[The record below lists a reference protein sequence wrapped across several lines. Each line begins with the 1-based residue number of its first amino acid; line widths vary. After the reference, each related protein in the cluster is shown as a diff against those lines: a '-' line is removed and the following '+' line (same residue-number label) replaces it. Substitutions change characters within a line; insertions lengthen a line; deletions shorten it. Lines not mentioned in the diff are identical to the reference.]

1 MKRYTVQ
8 EYARLTGKTPYTI
21 YKGKRYQQYTTVVN
35 SIKYIEI
42 PSDIDPLTLEPFNA
56 VDNSVDYSSQPVD
69 NSVDYPAEAASSP
82 VEGRNF
88 AQEIETLTAEKDQLQ
103 TRVDDLTATLAEKAE
118 LIAKQQRDM
127 DALTIEK
134 AEVIA
139 SLTADK
145 RELQAQLDGMDRTLA
160 AKDETITTLQQRI
173 AYMEGQLQQQMEVVN
188 RLTLPAPRKTL
199 GERFKA
205 ALGIKPKTP

>member
-42 PSDIDPLTLEPFNA
+42 PSDIDPLTLEPFNT
-56 VDNSVDYSSQPVD
+56 VDNSADYSSQPVD

-88 AQEIETLTAEKDQLQ
+88 AQEIEALTAEKDQLQ

-118 LIAKQQRDM
+118 
-127 DALTIEK
+127 
-134 AEVIA
+134 VIA

-145 RELQAQLDGMDRTLA
+145 RELQAQLDGMGRTLA
-160 AKDETITTLQQRI
+160 AKDETIATLRQQI
-173 AYMEGQLQQQMEVVN
+173 DELTHSKAYLEGQYQQQAELLN
-188 RLTLPAPRKTL
+188 RLTLPAPKKTL
-199 GERFKA
+199 GERVKA
-205 ALGIKPKTP
+205 ALGIRPKEQ